1 MKIWIA
7 LILCLFLFPWAVQS
21 AEYYRWTD
29 ENGVSHITD
38 QPPAKAKQLKTYR
51 FKNQAQPV
59 APDTANAETTPST
72 VTENQPSE
80 TETPQASNPELEQT
94 RSEYEELKANEDNYR
109 RNYNSSYGN
118 KKERD
123 YWRDRLNDVENK
135 RQKLESLESGESS
148 GEGSSKESSEAS
160 GGENPR

>member
-1 MKIWIA
+1 MKTWIA
-7 LILCLFLFPWAVQS
+7 LILCLFLFPWLAHS

-38 QPPAKAKQLKTYR
+38 QPPAKAGKNLKTYR
-51 FKNQAQPV
+51 FKNQVQPV
-59 APDTANAETTPST
+59 A
-72 VTENQPSE
+72 
-80 TETPQASNPELEQT
+80 TETPAAEATPGAVTEGQPAETDTPEASNPELEKT
-94 RSEYEELKANEDNYR
+94 RTEYEELQSNEESYR

-135 RQKLESLESGESS
+135 RQKVESLESGESP
-148 GEGSSKESSEAS
+148 GEDASSSES
-160 GGENPR
+160 EEKSVQR